1 MHDLVNNR
9 LFDVDFKMENQKYF
23 VTLCCTTS
31 KKGKKNTMQ
40 ALVRN
45 YPTYMMKKLS
55 NYGSVRIGLL
65 NFTAN
70 EDVKSFLEPF
80 FVEKDGLSW
89 IGNREVAWK
98 VAKWTTYR

>member
-40 ALVRN
+40 AR
-45 YPTYMMKKLS
+45 KKLS
-55 NYGSVRIGLL
+55 NVYDEEAFKLWQCE
-65 NFTAN
+65 NWFT
-70 EDVKSFLEPF
+70 KFHC
-80 FVEKDGLSW
+80 
-89 IGNREVAWK
+89 
-98 VAKWTTYR
+98 